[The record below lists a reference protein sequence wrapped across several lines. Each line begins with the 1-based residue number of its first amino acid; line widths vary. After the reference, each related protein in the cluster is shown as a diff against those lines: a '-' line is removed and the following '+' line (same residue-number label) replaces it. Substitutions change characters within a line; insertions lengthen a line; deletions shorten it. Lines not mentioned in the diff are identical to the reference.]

1 MAMRGGDK
9 QSEFDLNSIVKVSC
23 NFEML
28 KKIIEMLIS
37 GQKELKTQLESVEDT
52 ITNMPQL
59 IASSTHKSSGYI
71 HPSEDSDLF
80 ESDDYDDIMNKVI
93 KRIAKIKKR
102 LTHLEEHNQQN
113 EKKFFDV
120 QIELKQ
126 QQNEMERY
134 KKDINGII
142 NKQSE
147 LDDNES
153 VMRLIKEM
161 EMTYQQKFANVD
173 ERIKN
178 IEKVYQCGSVVDN
191 NNNNSNSDERSMNM
205 NNRMEENQT
214 QTEQHINLHDTINQN
229 NINNII
235 NNDIYNSLHKQISTL
250 STDIQNLK
258 LHHNNKSS
266 LFERNIKDLQ
276 TSFQTSL
283 SQIKPSLEQIPLLL
297 PISAFTKFHDTIT
310 FNHDN
315 AVRDIKLELSLQKKS
330 LNNFKEQLTT
340 ILSDTAIH
348 DELQG
353 MKRRLEAFMTQLHVL
368 HDTSKKF
375 EEQLSSKP
383 QFDPTKY
390 IDVTQFNEFKQT
402 LSKQFSST
410 TTHVESVNSIVDDLI
425 SNVMKHKATFKDL
438 KNLEDTVLL
447 KVDEMR
453 NVIAK
458 TFAEKNEVNR
468 HVKYLETQI
477 KHVMDYAMNARG
489 KANAN
494 VNDTNW
500 LIAKKPINGHLCAS
514 CEAYIG
520 ELNNSSTSYV
530 PWNKIPNKDTGD
542 KLYRMGTGFSKMLQM
557 VNVDQNSN
565 NSINTTILVSPR
577 NATTDRKNNDNIQG
591 CDDNNNNN
599 NNNNNINQYA
609 STLKESHSLPH
620 IKFKRKMNATTCDGF
635 YGKDEVVGM
644 HMEDDDNEE
653 RSKPKITKVIKKQ
666 K

>member
-9 QSEFDLNSIVKVSC
+9 QSEIDLNSIVKVSC

-191 NNNNSNSDERSMNM
+191 NNNNNNSDERSMNM

-214 QTEQHINLHDTINQN
+214 QTEQHIHMHDTINQN

-276 TSFQTSL
+276 TYFQTSL

-599 NNNNNINQYA
+599 NNINQYA

>member
-9 QSEFDLNSIVKVSC
+9 QSEIDLNSIVKVSC

-120 QIELKQ
+120 QIELKH

-191 NNNNSNSDERSMNM
+191 NNNNNNSDERSMNM

-214 QTEQHINLHDTINQN
+214 QTEQHIHMHDTINQN

-489 KANAN
+489 KTNAN

-599 NNNNNINQYA
+599 NNNINQYA

>member
-52 ITNMPQL
+52 ITNMPQV

-102 LTHLEEHNQQN
+102 LSHLEEHNQLN

-126 QQNEMERY
+126 QQNEMERC

-147 LDDNES
+147 LDNNNNES
-153 VMRLIKEM
+153 VMSLVKEM
-161 EMTYQQKFANVD
+161 ERTYQQKFANVD
-173 ERIKN
+173 ERIRS
-178 IEKVYQCGSVVDN
+178 IENAYQCGGVIVDN
-191 NNNNSNSDERSMNM
+191 NNNNNNVERSMNM
-205 NNRMEENQT
+205 DNQT
-214 QTEQHINLHDTINQN
+214 QTEQQHIHMHYNINQN
-229 NINNII
+229 NNN
-235 NNDIYNSLHKQISTL
+235 NNSNDLYNSLHEQISTL

-330 LNNFKEQLTT
+330 LDNFKDQLTS
-340 ILSDTAIH
+340 ILSDTAIP

-390 IDVTQFNEFKQT
+390 IDVPQFNEFKQT
-402 LSKQFSST
+402 LSKQFSSI

-438 KNLEDTVLL
+438 KNLEDTLLL
-447 KVDEMR
+447 KLDEMR

-458 TFAEKNEVNR
+458 TFAEKNDVNR
-468 HVKYLETQI
+468 HVKHLETQI
-477 KHVMDYAMNARG
+477 KHVMDYAMNAKG
-489 KANAN
+489 KANTN
-494 VNDTNW
+494 VNDNNW

-520 ELNNSSTSYV
+520 DLNNSSTSYV

-557 VNVDQNSN
+557 VNVDHQNS
-565 NSINTTILVSPR
+565 NSINTTMLVSPR
-577 NATTDRKNNDNIQG
+577 NATTDRKNNDNIQQS
-591 CDDNNNNN
+591 DTHIKEDN
-599 NNNNNINQYA
+599 NQYA

-620 IKFKRKMNATTCDGF
+620 IKCKRKMNATTCDGF

-644 HMEDDDNEE
+644 HFEEMRMEDNDNDEC
-653 RSKPKITKVIKKQ
+653 SKPKITKVIKKQ

>member
-1 MAMRGGDK
+1 MHY
-9 QSEFDLNSIVKVSC
+9 N
-23 NFEML
+23 
-28 KKIIEMLIS
+28 
-37 GQKELKTQLESVEDT
+37 
-52 ITNMPQL
+52 
-59 IASSTHKSSGYI
+59 
-71 HPSEDSDLF
+71 
-80 ESDDYDDIMNKVI
+80 
-93 KRIAKIKKR
+93 
-102 LTHLEEHNQQN
+102 
-113 EKKFFDV
+113 
-120 QIELKQ
+120 
-126 QQNEMERY
+126 
-134 KKDINGII
+134 
-142 NKQSE
+142 
-147 LDDNES
+147 
-153 VMRLIKEM
+153 
-161 EMTYQQKFANVD
+161 
-173 ERIKN
+173 
-178 IEKVYQCGSVVDN
+178 
-191 NNNNSNSDERSMNM
+191 
-205 NNRMEENQT
+205 
-214 QTEQHINLHDTINQN
+214 INQN
-229 NINNII
+229 NNNI
-235 NNDIYNSLHKQISTL
+235 NSNDLYNSLHEQISIL

-258 LHHNNKSS
+258 LQHNNKSS

-330 LNNFKEQLTT
+330 LDNFKDQLTS
-340 ILSDTAIH
+340 ILSDTAIT

-390 IDVTQFNEFKQT
+390 IDVSQFNEFKQT
-402 LSKQFSST
+402 LSKQFSLT

-438 KNLEDTVLL
+438 KNLEDTLLL
-447 KVDEMR
+447 KLDEMR

-477 KHVMDYAMNARG
+477 KHVMDYAMNAKG
-489 KANAN
+489 KANTN
-494 VNDTNW
+494 VNDNNW

-514 CEAYIG
+514 CETYIG
-520 ELNNSSTSYV
+520 DLNNSSTSYV

-557 VNVDQNSN
+557 VNVDQNT
-565 NSINTTILVSPR
+565 NSINNTTMLVSPR
-577 NATTDRKNNDNIQG
+577 NAITDRKHNDNIQQS
-591 CDDNNNNN
+591 DTHIKEDNNN
-599 NNNNNINQYA
+599 NQYA
-609 STLKESHSLPH
+609 STLKESNSLPH
-620 IKFKRKMNATTCDGF
+620 IKCKRKMNATTCDGF

-644 HMEDDDNEE
+644 QMEDNDNDE

>member
-9 QSEFDLNSIVKVSC
+9 QSEIDLNSIVKVSC

-120 QIELKQ
+120 QIELKH

-214 QTEQHINLHDTINQN
+214 QTEQHIHMHDTINQN

-599 NNNNNINQYA
+599 NNNNINQYA